1 MAAITWV
8 NLTAQTNYNSGTT
21 ALSKASGSDDVGDAG
36 AQSSVPLTA
45 DGEVTITQ
53 PALGQMVIGLD
64 PSATAV
70 AWNEL
75 DYAFNIQQSGAFDM
89 RESGAYVGEDSY
101 STGAVWKITRTGTT
115 IKYYLN
121 NVLKRTST
129 VPSSA
134 SLYVHVLLYDVGN
147 AITTGTITGAGSP
160 SIPTLPEP
168 SAVTQT
174 AAPVSYSNAI
184 THTNALALPIN
195 TPPTVPALHATY
207 TDPLFNQ
214 YIRRG
219 TDGTVGG
226 PGALGK
232 SHRMPSSE
240 VCCVWSRDSSQLYAV
255 TPNGTIELYSI
266 DQSTDTATRGKLTYI
281 RDLTFNTE
289 PTFSRVT
296 AKVIY
301 GVSGFKVK
309 RYDTQTN
316 TYTDLADLAV
326 LDPSYTVGGL
336 VMGGS
341 VQSSMSNPERI
352 AIFYGGNQ
360 QDAHFRCMV
369 FDADNLNNKLVLD
382 TQARTI
388 NGVAVT
394 MDQFHLHAIAID
406 LSGRFVILYST
417 NADEIAD
424 PTGNSQIYVWDTAN
438 GTVTE
443 MTNAM
448 FPFGHV
454 AVGWKTMVNQDPGSG
469 TFDALQ
475 WQYRALD
482 NIAASADVLPVQMT
496 PSMTYMGD
504 HPVWTNGRSDVVT
517 PFFTATQRI
526 NEDIAVNLEVGGN
539 RTNTVAYRAGDN
551 EIIAVHPV
559 TGALYR
565 FCHHWANGYTDDGS
579 GINNGFWYQPMA
591 HPSPDGRFIVFS
603 SNWWKQLGNDAA
615 GTPAIAKRSDLF
627 VLDTTW
633 VVGTPATPA
642 VTITA
647 VASFTVKRQNE
658 QTITINKGEEM
669 GQLLEVY
676 RGSAKKFNVNVTG
689 GGITGFSLEATVR
702 DSTGAVRATIPC
714 PVVSDTQFS
723 LTFTSAIS
731 LGLSTGGYEIDVWRN
746 NAGAEEPL
754 VLPTPLV
761 VQGSVRFP

>member
-1 MAAITWV
+1 MPAITWT
-8 NLTAQTNYNSGTT
+8 NLTAQTSYNAGTT
-21 ALSKASGSDDVGDAG
+21 VLSKSSGSDDVGDAG
-36 AQSSVPLTA
+36 AQSTVALSG
-45 DGEVTITQ
+45 DGTFTLIT
-53 PALGQMVIGLD
+53 PALIQGLIGID

-75 DYAFNIQQSGAFDM
+75 DYAFNLQQAGTFDM
-89 RESGAYVGEDSY
+89 RESGGYVGEDSY
-101 STGAVWKITRTGTT
+101 AAGAEWKFERTGTT
-115 IKYYLN
+115 IKFYLN
-121 NVLKRTST
+121 GVLKRTST

-134 SLYVHVLLYDVGN
+134 LLYLHVLLYDVGN
-147 AITTGTITGAGSP
+147 AVSNAQTSGAGP

-168 SAVTQT
+168 SAITQT
-174 AAPVSYSNAI
+174 TAPTSYPNAI
-184 THTNALALPIN
+184 THTNALALPTG

-207 TDPLFNQ
+207 LDPLFNQ

-219 TDGTVGG
+219 TDGTVGSA
-226 PGALGK
+226 GALGK

-255 TPNGTIELYSI
+255 TPNGTVELYSV
-266 DQSTDTATRGKLTYI
+266 DLSTNDATRGKLTYI

-296 AKVIY
+296 PKVIY
-301 GVSGFKVK
+301 GVSGFVVK
-309 RYDTQTN
+309 KCDTQLN
-316 TYTDLADLAV
+316 VYTDLANLAD
-326 LDPSYTVGGL
+326 LDPPYVVAPK

-360 QDAHFRCMV
+360 QDEHFRCMV
-369 FDADNLNNKLVLD
+369 FNANDPSTKLILD

-388 NGVAVT
+388 NGVSVS

-406 LSGRFVILYST
+406 MSGRFVILYST
-417 NADEIAD
+417 NADEIAN
-424 PTGNSQIYVWDTAN
+424 PAGNSQIYVWDTAN

-443 MTNAM
+443 MTDAM
-448 FPFGHV
+448 FPYGHV
-454 AVGWKTMVNQDPGSG
+454 AVGWKRMVNQDPGAG

-475 WQYRALD
+475 WQKRALD
-482 NIAASADVLPVQMT
+482 NIAAPTDVLPVQMT

-504 HPVWTNGRSDVVT
+504 HPVWTNERSDADT

-526 NEDIAVNLEVGGN
+526 NEDVAWNLDLAGN

-551 EIIAVHPV
+551 EILAVRCGD
-559 TGALYR
+559 GAIYR

-615 GTPAIAKRSDLF
+615 GTAAIAKRSDLF
-627 VLDTTW
+627 IIDTSW
-633 VVGTPATPA
+633 VVGSTPAPS
-642 VTITA
+642 VTIADVESYTL
-647 VASFTVKRQNE
+647 KRHNE
-658 QTITINKGEEM
+658 ENRTINKREAMPAIE
-669 GQLLEVY
+669 LY
-676 RGSAKKFNVNVTG
+676 RGAAKKFNFTVNG
-689 GGITGFSLEATVR
+689 GGITGWALEATIR
-702 DSTGAVRATIPC
+702 DTKGTIVATIPC
-714 PVVSDTQFS
+714 TVVSDTLFS
-723 LTFTSAIS
+723 LTFTSAVSI
-731 LGLSTGGYEIDVWRN
+731 GFSTGGYTLDVWRT

-754 VLPTPLV
+754 VEPSQMV
-761 VQGSVRFP
+761 VQGSVRYQ